1 MGRRSRGG
9 ACIELGKKVKLETRA
24 IAVKQI
30 QEIIKYLNLVILNDF
45 LSNSSFSLRCRHYLT
60 PPVLD
65 PTIGGGGG
73 ETESLLLR
81 GCRRKD
87 NRRIARTALGNQ
99 TMSLR

>member
-24 IAVKQI
+24 TAVKQKL
-30 QEIIKYLNLVILNDF
+30 EVIKYLNLVIMNDF
-45 LSNSSFSLRCRHYLT
+45 HLNSSFSLRCRHYLT
-60 PPVLD
+60 PSVLD
-65 PTIGGGGG
+65 PTTGGGGT
-73 ETESLLLR
+73 ETLLLR

>member
-73 ETESLLLR
+73 RPNHSFLEDVAGRIIEGLHGLL
-81 GCRRKD
+81 
-87 NRRIARTALGNQ
+87 
-99 TMSLR
+99 

>member
-73 ETESLLLR
+73 GRPNHSFLEDVAGRIIEGLHGLL
-81 GCRRKD
+81 
-87 NRRIARTALGNQ
+87 
-99 TMSLR
+99 

>member
-73 ETESLLLR
+73 RPKHSFLEDVAGRIIEGLHGLL
-81 GCRRKD
+81 
-87 NRRIARTALGNQ
+87 
-99 TMSLR
+99 